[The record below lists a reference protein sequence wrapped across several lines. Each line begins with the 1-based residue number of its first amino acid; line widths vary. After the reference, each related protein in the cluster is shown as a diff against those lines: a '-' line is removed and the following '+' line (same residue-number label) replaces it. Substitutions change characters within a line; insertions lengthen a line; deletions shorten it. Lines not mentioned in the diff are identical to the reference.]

1 MECSSDQHGRMA
13 CTCDGLLL
21 LRRRRRRS
29 DRRPVRSAG
38 GRGRRARR
46 IPHAEPGACP
56 ATAADLPETHT
67 PCLSPSNNSK
77 ERFDLKN
84 INIVKIKQP
93 TNLYKVSFKGTKLA
107 ILGALRCSRPLST
120 SPSSPRP
127 ARHRRQISSMRALD
141 WSMMCRAV
149 VPCRHRGHLAAIH
162 LSSTNLAAIHLSS
175 TLPSVLHLSG
185 GETRGVAV
193 GRPPGVGRVPGAH
206 QDLGDRLTGCP
217 VPSRWEGGLS
227 AGSKHG
233 GAFCRYSASGAR
245 SARAQP
251 EPLASGASARVPS
264 S

>member
-1 MECSSDQHGRMA
+1 MVLSRDFSASSESFGYLYMCMHVHLN
-13 CTCDGLLL
+13 T
-21 LRRRRRRS
+21 
-29 DRRPVRSAG
+29 
-38 GRGRRARR
+38 RA
-46 IPHAEPGACP
+46 HTQDP
-56 ATAADLPETHT
+56 AHTHTHTHNTHNTHTHTHTHTHT

>member
-107 ILGALRCSRPLST
+107 ILGALSLYKVGFKGTKLAILGALSLYIYK
-120 SPSSPRP
+120 SKSSSPP
-127 ARHRRQISSMRALD
+127 TSSSGTGDSLK
-141 WSMMCRAV
+141 
-149 VPCRHRGHLAAIH
+149 
-162 LSSTNLAAIHLSS
+162 
-175 TLPSVLHLSG
+175 TLQS
-185 GETRGVAV
+185 
-193 GRPPGVGRVPGAH
+193 
-206 QDLGDRLTGCP
+206 RL
-217 VPSRWEGGLS
+217 
-227 AGSKHG
+227 
-233 GAFCRYSASGAR
+233 
-245 SARAQP
+245 
-251 EPLASGASARVPS
+251 
-264 S
+264 

>member
-149 VPCRHRGHLAAIH
+149 CRSRTPSWRWTSSRSSSRPGGSADG
-162 LSSTNLAAIHLSS
+162 LSC
-175 TLPSVLHLSG
+175 PQQ
-185 GETRGVAV
+185 V
-193 GRPPGVGRVPGAH
+193 GRR
-206 QDLGDRLTGCP
+206 
-217 VPSRWEGGLS
+217 
-227 AGSKHG
+227 
-233 GAFCRYSASGAR
+233 AFCRVQTWWGFLQVLR
-245 SARAQP
+245 QWC
-251 EPLASGASARVPS
+251 PLCSCPA
-264 S
+264 